1 MAHILITGGCG
12 FIGSH
17 LAEVLLQRGHH
28 VSVIDDLST
37 GSINNIAPLRRH
49 ARFEHRIDS
58 VLNRPLM
65 AELIDAADQVY
76 HLAAAVGVRLI
87 VERPVETIETNIR
100 GTEVVL
106 DLASRKGKPVL
117 IASSSEVYGKGAR
130 IPFAEDDDCVLG
142 PSIRPRWSYAC
153 SKLIDEF
160 LALAHHK
167 QRGLPTVVA
176 RFFNTVGPR
185 QTGAYGMVIPRMI
198 DAAQAGQPITVHG
211 DGQQT
216 RTFCHVL
223 DTVDAITALMAAPGA
238 VGQVFNVGGEEEI
251 TIEALARLVIEVTG
265 SSSEIRF
272 VPYREVFGEGFE
284 DLRRRVPDTGRL
296 RSLVDWSPQ
305 RTLRQIIEDA
315 VAECQRERV

>member
-198 DAAQAGQPITVHG
+198 DAAQTGRPITVHG

-251 TIEALARLVIEVTG
+251 TIEALARLVVEVTG

-272 VPYREVFGEGFE
+272 VPYQEVFGEGFE

>member
-272 VPYREVFGEGFE
+272 VPYQEVFGEGFE